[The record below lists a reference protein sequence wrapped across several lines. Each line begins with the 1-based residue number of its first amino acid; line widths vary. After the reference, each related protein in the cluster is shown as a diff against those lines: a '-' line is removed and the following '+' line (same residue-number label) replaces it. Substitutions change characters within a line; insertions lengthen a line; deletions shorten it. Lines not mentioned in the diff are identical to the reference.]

1 MKLVPYL
8 IDELVSRRTA
18 RDDKMAC
25 QGGFR
30 RAHCPYMKIMHARYA
45 GKHFEILAHVRRFD
59 HAPTAKG
66 NPNFFGAWA
75 CAV

>member
-1 MKLVPYL
+1 MPNRPLVPYL

-30 RAHCPYMKIMHARYA
+30 RAHCPYMKILHARYA
-45 GKHFEILAHVRRFD
+45 GKQFEILAHVRRLD
-59 HAPTAKG
+59 PAGHG
-66 NPNFFGAWA
+66 LQ
-75 CAV
+75 